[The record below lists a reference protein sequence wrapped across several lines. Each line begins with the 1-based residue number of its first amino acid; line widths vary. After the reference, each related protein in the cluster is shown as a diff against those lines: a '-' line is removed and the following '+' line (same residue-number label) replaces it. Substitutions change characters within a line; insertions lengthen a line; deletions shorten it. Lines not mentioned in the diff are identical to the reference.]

1 MVAKKT
7 RSAKIFKRTT
17 RRSRT
22 RNLDVRTEGQ
32 AKMFDNMVVEGPM
45 TLVFARLE
53 GCGPCERFKEQ
64 VWNPLSKLK
73 NRSMNMVSIE
83 SNMIDKSGLNVRPT
97 MYPTLMLVDKNKNAN
112 TLPRANTLEE
122 DKAALMDL
130 LTMKPNTAVGPK
142 LVNTVGT
149 PTPVASVTPMTP
161 VASVTPMTPMASVTP
176 MTPNSVVRNSPPRA
190 ANYGNSPFKEEAET
204 TPKQNK
210 PEKTSLMNT
219 LMGVGP
225 LTTTK
230 SANKKTTP
238 PNPASDLTPSP
249 QDSLMQTANPES
261 ATPTQ
266 ASIMQT
272 QKGGAMLRA
281 IKEATQSL
289 RSMMNMRPKGRKTR
303 SRSKRR

>member
-1 MVAKKT
+1 MAAKKT

-17 RRSRT
+17 RRSRS

-32 AKMFDNMVVEGPM
+32 AKMFDNMVVDGPM

-73 NRSMNMVSIE
+73 NRSMNMASIE
-83 SNMIDKSGLNVRPT
+83 SSMIDKSGLNIKPT
-97 MYPTLMLVDKNKNAN
+97 MYPTLLLVDKNKKAN

-130 LTMKPNTAVGPK
+130 LTMKPNTAVEPK

-149 PTPVASVTPMTP
+149 PTPALAPVKVVTPNT
-161 VASVTPMTPMASVTP
+161 
-176 MTPNSVVRNSPPRA
+176 VVRNSPPRA
-190 ANYGNSPFKEEAET
+190 ANYGNSPFKEEVET
-204 TPKQNK
+204 TPKENQSK
-210 PEKTSLMNT
+210 KMSLMNT
-219 LMGVGP
+219 LMSVSP
-225 LTTTK
+225 VTTTK
-230 SANKKTTP
+230 VANKKGTP
-238 PNPASDLTPSP
+238 PNPASDITPSP
-249 QDSLMQTANPES
+249 QDSLVQTASPES

-266 ASIMQT
+266 ATLMKSQS
-272 QKGGAMLRA
+272 GGAMLRA

-289 RSMMNMRPKGRKTR
+289 RSMMSMRPKGRKTR

>member
-97 MYPTLMLVDKNKNAN
+97 MYPTLMLVDKNKKAN

-122 DKAALMDL
+122 DKAVLMDL
-130 LTMKPNTAVGPK
+130 LTMKPNTGVGPK

-149 PTPVASVTPMTP
+149 PTPVASMTSMAPLAP
-161 VASVTPMTPMASVTP
+161 VA
-176 MTPNSVVRNSPPRA
+176 PNTVVRNSPPRA
-190 ANYGNSPFKEEAET
+190 AEYGNSPFKEEVET
-204 TPKQNK
+204 TPK
-210 PEKTSLMNT
+210 EKNLDKKSLMNT
-219 LMGVGP
+219 LMSVSP

-230 SANKKTTP
+230 VANKRGTP

-249 QDSLMQTANPES
+249 QDRLMQTANPES

-266 ASIMQT
+266 ATLMKSQS
-272 QKGGAMLRA
+272 GGAMLRA

-289 RSMMNMRPKGRKTR
+289 RSMMSMRPKGRKIR